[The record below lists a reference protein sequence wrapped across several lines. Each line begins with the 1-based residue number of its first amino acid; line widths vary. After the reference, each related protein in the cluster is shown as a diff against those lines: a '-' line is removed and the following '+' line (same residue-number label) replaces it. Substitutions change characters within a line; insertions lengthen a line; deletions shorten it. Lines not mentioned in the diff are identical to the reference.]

1 MTSELWF
8 SGGAAAL
15 GAGALWAW
23 RLRRLRRLALERLA
37 EPFANGAVSER
48 PIAESVLRRRRWVPW
63 TLALLVGFALHGF
76 TPLGPIFTVAIA
88 AMVLVGSGIVEEQ
101 LFLARCHKL
110 ESQLSDVVD
119 LVVGSLH
126 AGSATLD
133 ALENASR
140 EAREPLRPLLVDL
153 IGRIRLGDA
162 PRQALLEFADHVP
175 LETFRLF
182 CFTLAVHE
190 DVGGS
195 LAPTLSTVGRTIRDR
210 IELKRYTRAQTTQ
223 AQASVVF
230 ILAITYAIGLITWKS
245 HPGRLE
251 AFLASEGGNALAAG
265 AVALQALGLL
275 WMSRLSRIRF

>member
-1 MTSELWF
+1 MTSELWIG
-8 SGGAAAL
+8 GGAAAL

-23 RLRRLRRLALERLA
+23 RLGRLRRLALERLA
-37 EPFANGAVSER
+37 EPFVEDAAEERAVAANA
-48 PIAESVLRRRRWVPW
+48 LRRRRWLPW
-63 TLALLVGFALHGF
+63 AAAAVAALALHLF
-76 TPLGPIFTVAIA
+76 TPLAPVFVAAIA
-88 AMVLVGSGIVEEQ
+88 AMVLVVVGIVEEQ
-101 LFLARCHKL
+101 LHLARCHKL

-133 ALENASR
+133 ALENAAR
-140 EAREPLRPLLVDL
+140 EAREPLRPLLTDL

-162 PRQALLEFADHVP
+162 PRQALLEFADRVP

-223 AQASVVF
+223 AQASVLF
-230 ILAITYAIGLITWKS
+230 ILVITYAIGLITWKA

-251 AFLASEGGNALAAG
+251 AFFASESGHALAAG
-265 AVALQALGLL
+265 AVALQAVGLF